1 VALPVHRAVAGAE
14 QELRKGADMD
24 TITIKTT
31 GTHCPS
37 CSMLIEMNVGELP
50 GVSAVRA
57 SHADGTA
64 EVSYDPAVTDVETI
78 VQTIRE
84 AGYGAEV
91 PA

>member
-1 VALPVHRAVAGAE
+1 MV
-14 QELRKGADMD
+14 
-24 TITIKTT
+24 TITIDTT

-37 CSMLIEMNVGELP
+37 CSMLIEMSVDELD

-64 EVSYDPAVTDVETI
+64 EVTYDPDVIDAETI
-78 VQTIRE
+78 AQTIRQ

-91 PA
+91 RA